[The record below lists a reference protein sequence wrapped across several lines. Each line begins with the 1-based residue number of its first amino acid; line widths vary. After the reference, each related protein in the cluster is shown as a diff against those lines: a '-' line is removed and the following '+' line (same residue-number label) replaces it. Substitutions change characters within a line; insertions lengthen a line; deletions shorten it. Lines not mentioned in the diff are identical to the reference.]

1 MEAFAGLKKIK
12 RILCVVLLIGLPL
25 SISAPNSYAGTS
37 HSAITNESI
46 KQKQDQI
53 SQSQQLK
60 KQLQANINSA
70 KAKKKE
76 LGGLKSDVLNYIQ
89 KVDAELSAI
98 QEKIEEYN
106 RLIAEKQAEIEKTTE
121 ELNEAIEVE
130 NTQYEAMKNRIRFMY
145 KKGDSMYLE
154 IMLSATSFSDF
165 LTKADYIEKLEAYD
179 RGKLDE
185 YRAVREWTELVKA
198 TLESEKE
205 VLDEVQN
212 AQKIEEANLQELLD
226 EKNAQ
231 LNEYTR
237 QIANKTAEIDDEEA
251 ELQAQTAVIEA
262 LEAQILEE
270 QKAIAAANGI
280 ILTYDGGKFTFP
292 APSYIKVTD
301 HFGWR
306 TDPISGRSSYHSGV
320 DLGAPGGSKILA
332 AYDGV
337 VVAAAYDWSMGNYIM
352 INHGDGLYTIY
363 MHASALHV
371 KKDDIVARG
380 EHIANVGTTGRST
393 GNHLHFGVRLNGA
406 YVDPGPYIG
415 VN

>member
-1 MEAFAGLKKIK
+1 MKKIK

-25 SISAPNSYAGTS
+25 SFSAPNSYAGTS
-37 HSAITNESI
+37 LSSITNDSI

-60 KQLQANINSA
+60 KQLQANITAA
-70 KAKKKE
+70 KQKKKE
-76 LGGLKSDVLNYIQ
+76 LEGLKSDVLNYIQ

-106 RLIAEKQAEIEKTTE
+106 QLIAEKQAEIEQTTE

-154 IMLSATSFSDF
+154 IMLSAESFGDF

-198 TLESEKE
+198 TLEAEKE

-212 AQKIEEANLQELLD
+212 AQKIEEANLQELLN

-231 LNEYTR
+231 LNEYSR
-237 QIANKTAEIDDEEA
+237 QIAN
-251 ELQAQTAVIEA
+251 
-262 LEAQILEE
+262 
-270 QKAIAAANGI
+270 
-280 ILTYDGGKFTFP
+280 
-292 APSYIKVTD
+292 
-301 HFGWR
+301 
-306 TDPISGRSSYHSGV
+306 
-320 DLGAPGGSKILA
+320 
-332 AYDGV
+332 
-337 VVAAAYDWSMGNYIM
+337 
-352 INHGDGLYTIY
+352 
-363 MHASALHV
+363 
-371 KKDDIVARG
+371 
-380 EHIANVGTTGRST
+380 
-393 GNHLHFGVRLNGA
+393 
-406 YVDPGPYIG
+406 
-415 VN
+415 